1 MCYKREVYACA
12 AAADHARPAGIAL
25 ARCLVVALL
34 LWLLLLVFCWPLA
47 LLALVL
53 YPLVW
58 LLSLPFRLVGL
69 TVEGVFALL
78 RALILLPARVLGGG
92 AR

>member
-1 MCYKREVYACA
+1 MI
-12 AAADHARPAGIAL
+12 GF
-25 ARCLVVALL
+25 L

-47 LLALVL
+47 LAALLL

-58 LLSLPFRLVGL
+58 LVLLPFRLIGI

-78 RALILLPARVLGGG
+78 RALILLPARALGGH
-92 AR
+92 R